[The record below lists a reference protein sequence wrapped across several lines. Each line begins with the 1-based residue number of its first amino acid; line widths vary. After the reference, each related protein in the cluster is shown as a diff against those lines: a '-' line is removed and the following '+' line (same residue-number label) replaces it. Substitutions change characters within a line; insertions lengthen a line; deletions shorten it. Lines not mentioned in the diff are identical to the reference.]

1 MEFVTAL
8 TCVVCRAT
16 YRVGE
21 VAYTCPAC
29 EDEGILDVGYDYA
42 RLRKSLDRD
51 ALARRPDRRHWR
63 YRELIPIPPDAEVPD
78 LQVGGTPMYPVPRLA
93 AALGLHDLW
102 LKDEGRNPTHSFK
115 DRASSVGT
123 VRAKVQQQ
131 PTVACASTGNAAS
144 SLAGMAA
151 ALGLNSVIF
160 VPERAPEP
168 KLAQLL
174 IFGAHVV
181 RVRGRYED
189 AYHLCMDAC
198 RRWGWYNRNC
208 AINPY
213 LVEGKKTAG
222 LEIAEQTGWDPP
234 EWVALSVGDGCTL
247 AGVWKGLWEMH
258 ALGFTTRLPRMLGVQ
273 AEGAA
278 ALYRAWRDKTD
289 LVPSEAET
297 LADSIAVGHPR
308 NWRKA
313 VAAIRESGGAMVTVS
328 DAEILEAMRL
338 TARLGGTFGEPA
350 AAAAVAGVGAAVR
363 QGLIPRDARTLA
375 VITGSGLKDV
385 RGALQAVG
393 SPLEVPPEIGALA
406 TSLQRRGLV
415 WSGKNV

>member
-8 TCVVCRAT
+8 TCVMCGKT
-16 YRVGE
+16 YGVGE

-29 EDEGILDVGYDYA
+29 GDEGILNVGYDYA
-42 RLRKSLDRD
+42 RLRKCLDRD
-51 ALARRPDRRHWR
+51 ALARRADPRHWR
-63 YRELIPIPPDAEVPD
+63 YRELIPIPPEAEVPA
-78 LQVGGTPMYPVPRLA
+78 LHVGGTPLYPVPRLG
-93 AALGLHDLW
+93 AALGVPDLW
-102 LKDEGRNPTHSFK
+102 LKDDGRNPTHSFK
-115 DRASSVGT
+115 DRASAVGA
-123 VRAKVQQQ
+123 VRAKAQGQ
-131 PTVACASTGNAAS
+131 TTIACASTGNAAS

-151 ALGLNSVIF
+151 ALDLRSVIF

-181 RVRGRYED
+181 RVTGRYED
-189 AYHLCMDAC
+189 AYHLCMNAC
-198 RRWGWYNRNC
+198 RRWGWYNRSC

-213 LVEGKKTAG
+213 LVEGKKTVG
-222 LEIAEQTGWDPP
+222 LEIAEQTEWDPP
-234 EWVALSVGDGCTL
+234 DWVALSVGDGCTI
-247 AGVWKGLWEMH
+247 AGAWKGLWEMH
-258 ALGFTTRLPRMLGVQ
+258 ALGFTTRIPRMLGVQ

-278 ALYRAWRDKTD
+278 PLYRAWRDGTD
-289 LVPSEAET
+289 LVPSAAET

-313 VAAIRESGGAMVTVS
+313 VAAMRASGGAMVTVS

-338 TARLGGTFGEPA
+338 TARLGATFGEPA

-363 QGLIPRDARTLA
+363 QGLIPRDARTLS
-375 VITGSGLKDV
+375 VITGSGLKDI

-393 SPLEVPPEIGALA
+393 PPLDVPPEMDALTTA
-406 TSLQRRGLV
+406 LRERGLV
-415 WSGKNV
+415 

>member
-1 MEFVTAL
+1 
-8 TCVVCRAT
+8 
-16 YRVGE
+16 
-21 VAYTCPAC
+21 
-29 EDEGILDVGYDYA
+29 
-42 RLRKSLDRD
+42 
-51 ALARRPDRRHWR
+51 
-63 YRELIPIPPDAEVPD
+63 
-78 LQVGGTPMYPVPRLA
+78 MYLVPRLG
-93 AALGLHDLW
+93 AALGVREMW
-102 LKDEGRNPTHSFK
+102 LKDDGRNPTHSFK
-115 DRASSVGT
+115 DRASSVGA
-123 VRAKVQQQ
+123 VRAKAHGQ
-131 PTVACASTGNAAS
+131 TTIACASTGNAAS

-151 ALGLNSVIF
+151 ALSLRSVIF

-174 IFGAHVV
+174 IFGANVV
-181 RVRGRYED
+181 RVQGRYED
-189 AYHLCMDAC
+189 AYDLCMDAC

-222 LEIAEQTGWDPP
+222 LEIAEQMGWHPP
-234 EWVALSVGDGCTL
+234 EWVALSVGDGCTI

-258 ALGFTTRLPRMLGVQ
+258 TLGFTIRIPRMLGVQ

-278 ALYRAWRDKTD
+278 PLYRAWRDGSD
-289 LVPSEAET
+289 LVPSEADT

-313 VAAIRESGGAMVTVS
+313 LAAIRKSGGAMVTVP

-350 AAAAVAGVGAAVR
+350 AVAAVAGVRAAVR

-393 SPLEVPPEIGALA
+393 SPLDVAPEMDAL
-406 TSLQRRGLV
+406 TSALQECGLV
-415 WSGKNV
+415 

>member
-1 MEFVTAL
+1 MEYVTGL
-8 TCVVCRAT
+8 TCGVCGRV
-16 YRVGE
+16 YGVGE
-21 VAYTCPAC
+21 VAYTCPPC
-29 EDEGILDVGYDYA
+29 GDEGILDVVYAYA
-42 RLRKSLDRD
+42 RLRTNLDRD
-51 ALARRPDRRHWR
+51 ALARRTDRRHWR
-63 YRELIPIPPDAEVPD
+63 YRELLPIPPDAELPA
-78 LQVGGTPMYPVPRLA
+78 LHVGGTPMYPAPRLG
-93 AALGLHDLW
+93 AALGLPDLW
-102 LKDEGRNPTHSFK
+102 LKDDGRNPTHSFK
-115 DRASSVGT
+115 DRASSVGA
-123 VRAKVQQQ
+123 VRAKAQGQ
-131 PTVACASTGNAAS
+131 TTIACASTGNAAS

-151 ALGLNSVIF
+151 ALDLRSVIF

-174 IFGAHVV
+174 IFGAHVI

-189 AYHLCMDAC
+189 AYQLCMEAC
-198 RRWGWYNRNC
+198 GRWGWYNRNC

-213 LVEGKKTAG
+213 LVEGKKTVG
-222 LEIAEQTGWDPP
+222 LEIAEQAAWDPP
-234 EWVALSVGDGCTL
+234 EWVALSVGDGCTI
-247 AGVWKGLWEMH
+247 AGAWKGLWEMH
-258 ALGFTTRLPRMLGVQ
+258 TLGFTTRIPRMLGVQ

-278 ALYRAWRDKTD
+278 PLYRVWRDGTD
-289 LVPSEAET
+289 LVPSEADT

-313 VAAIRESGGAMVTVS
+313 VAAIRKSGGAMVTVS

-385 RGALQAVG
+385 RSALQAVG
-393 SPLEVPPEIGALA
+393 SPLDVPPEMDAL
-406 TSLQRRGLV
+406 TSALQGCGLV
-415 WSGKNV
+415 

>member
-1 MEFVTAL
+1 MDFVTDL
-8 TCVVCRAT
+8 TCVKCKAT
-16 YRVGE
+16 YAPAQVQ
-21 VAYTCPAC
+21 YTCPAC
-29 EDEGILDVGYDYA
+29 GDEGVLDVRYDYA
-42 RLRKSLDRD
+42 RIRNRLDRE
-51 ALARRPDRRHWR
+51 ALERRPDRRLWR
-63 YRELIPIPPDAEVPD
+63 YRELLPIPPDAELPK
-78 LQVGGTPMYPVPRLA
+78 LFVGDTPIYPVPRLA
-93 AALGLHDLW
+93 SALGLQDLW
-102 LKDEGRNPTHSFK
+102 LKDDGRNPTHSFK
-115 DRASSVGT
+115 DRASSVGA
-123 VRAKVQQQ
+123 VRAKAQGAK
-131 PTVACASTGNAAS
+131 TIACASTGNAAS
-144 SLAGMAA
+144 SLAGMTA
-151 ALGLNSVIF
+151 ALGLRSVIF

-189 AYHLCMDAC
+189 AYELCMQAC

-222 LEIAEQTGWDPP
+222 LEIAEQTGWNPP
-234 EWVALSVGDGCTL
+234 DWVALSVGDGCTL
-247 AGVWKGLWEMH
+247 AGAWKGVREMH
-258 ALGFTTRLPRMLGVQ
+258 ALGFTSKAPRMLGVQ
-273 AEGAA
+273 AAGAA
-278 ALYRAWRDKTD
+278 PVYRAWRDGKD
-289 LVPSEAET
+289 LVPTDADT

-313 VAAIRESGGAMVTVS
+313 IAAVRESGGVFVTVA
-328 DAEILEAMRL
+328 DEEILEAMRL

-385 RGALQAVG
+385 RSALQAVG
-393 SPLEVPPEIGALA
+393 APLDVTPEMGSLEAALGRA
-406 TSLQRRGLV
+406 GV
-415 WSGKNV
+415 V